1 MRLVQPARP
10 SSVPAGRN
18 SRSIGRGVRGF
29 KLVMVS
35 AVSASSW
42 RFRGRGA
49 RARTCELTAA
59 GAVELHDSSAVREHV
74 KRSCGR
80 SIGAGVGNSVH
91 AAWQSPLQVRKA
103 ILRGRS
109 SMHAPGRQ
117 QPFFLTYPR
126 HLPGALSRW
135 PSRGP
140 AHLQRA
146 TRKGAPSSGKL
157 SRVFSSPSQAAAWQA
172 AEEKCHL
179 IGL

>member
-1 MRLVQPARP
+1 MGKGA
-10 SSVPAGRN
+10 
-18 SRSIGRGVRGF
+18 RGVRGF

-49 RARTCELTAA
+49 RARTSELTAA

-172 AEEKCHL
+172 AEEKL
-179 IGL
+179 VS